1 MRGQRTIVIDGHRY
15 DAATGTPVS
24 GARSTHV
31 PRRAMDIMPARR
43 PARTQIDPTKEVKPV
58 QPVQVQKTALPDK
71 QRLHTPAVSIHS
83 KPQRSQTLHRSPL
96 KKPETKHAGETKR
109 QRAIVAKSPHI
120 SKFAPQPRVE
130 RKKVVQQE
138 QVTPATTHPKVAKAV
153 QKQHQASAKHA
164 AISSRAIKEQLIKEQ
179 LDNADTKR
187 QYKDHKAPK
196 QRSKKGRFISL
207 ASAALALIVLGGYLT
222 YLNMPGLSI
231 RVAAVQAGIDA
242 NLPEYHPSGYRFN
255 GPITFTNGE
264 VALDYQANGGPHSYN
279 VTQKSSDWDSQAV
292 LDNYVLDQSDGNYN
306 IHSTQGLTVYT
317 FGTKAVW
324 VNRGIL
330 HEVDYSNAPLSY
342 DQIER
347 IAASM

>member
-15 DAATGTPVS
+15 DAATGTPV
-24 GARSTHV
+24 GGTRSTHV
-31 PRRAMDIMPARR
+31 PRRAMDVMPARR
-43 PARTQIDPTKEVKPV
+43 PARTQQDPVKV
-58 QPVQVQKTALPDK
+58 EQAAQKTSQPNK
-71 QRLHTPAVSIHS
+71 KRIHTPAVSVHG

-96 KKPETKHAGETKR
+96 KKPEVKHAGEIKR

-120 SKFAPQPRVE
+120 SKFAPQPQPE
-130 RKKVVQQE
+130 RKKNVQQE
-138 QVTPATTHPKVAKAV
+138 KLAPAVAHPKVTKALQKKHQAKA
-153 QKQHQASAKHA
+153 QHA

-187 QYKDHKAPK
+187 QYKDHKTPK

-242 NLPEYHPSGYRFN
+242 SLPEYHPSGYRFN
-255 GPITFTNGE
+255 GPITFANGE
-264 VALDYQANGGPHSYN
+264 VALGYQANGGPHSYN
-279 VTQKSSDWDSQAV
+279 ITQKASDWDSQAV
-292 LDNYVLDQSDGNYN
+292 LDNYVLTQSDGNYN